1 MQKGECHLQQSGSL
15 VEPVDAVRVFV
26 VSVLGFLFFFLKN
39 LLPILVLVLVVE
51 GRAGGGRKKFIAVE
65 MMTSLL

>member
-1 MQKGECHLQQSGSL
+1 M
-15 VEPVDAVRVFV
+15 EPVDAVRVFV

-51 GRAGGGRKKFIAVE
+51 GRAGGGRKKFIAVADDVNVVLVFQVLK
-65 MMTSLL
+65 SF

>member
-39 LLPILVLVLVVE
+39 LLPILVLVLVDY
-51 GRAGGGRKKFIAVE
+51 KIAVN
-65 MMTSLL
+65 